1 MLEDRNFYEQQTVN
15 EDYVVRMIWD
25 EAAFW

>member
-25 EAAFW
+25 EGAFW